1 MTRMKLL
8 SVSWL
13 FLSFLELHLVNGAI
27 IDSSLKNG
35 KRTPIDY
42 DLYLRDLSHD
52 EVPPLHHLLAIRDEP
67 AHVPISNTRV
77 TPGMLLDHI
86 LDTNPTL
93 KPVKSERMGKFQFD
107 RYTFNHSVWNGGL
120 AEMLSHAPV
129 RTVVK
134 LSDLKN
140 SNTTA
145 EGETRVTK
153 RLPGNIPRKRAVMS
167 EFNDIQSFFDTTD
180 GTAFPPPPR
189 DPESTKEGGVQF
201 VKLKPTYM
209 ARCFA
214 DKGKYVYAKLSDL
227 REISDFYCTIFDAN
241 MYKMARGMSIDD
253 LGEFS
258 LGTIYKAVKL
268 EGSRTMR
275 VNFQFIYQPKGFE
288 GGKYWYP
295 MSLFTGIQ
303 GVCHRVMR
311 NFLSVPTAMSGCV
324 GGAGDDTRG
333 GWMGMDIGS
342 WSDNRMVFRWAI
354 DPYVRYSKEHNYPD
368 PMPEGEVN
376 NGLSRT
382 NPKEIYQP
390 K

>member
-1 MTRMKLL
+1 
-8 SVSWL
+8 
-13 FLSFLELHLVNGAI
+13 
-27 IDSSLKNG
+27 
-35 KRTPIDY
+35 
-42 DLYLRDLSHD
+42 
-52 EVPPLHHLLAIRDEP
+52 
-67 AHVPISNTRV
+67 
-77 TPGMLLDHI
+77 
-86 LDTNPTL
+86 
-93 KPVKSERMGKFQFD
+93 
-107 RYTFNHSVWNGGL
+107 
-120 AEMLSHAPV
+120 
-129 RTVVK
+129 
-134 LSDLKN
+134 
-140 SNTTA
+140 
-145 EGETRVTK
+145 
-153 RLPGNIPRKRAVMS
+153 
-167 EFNDIQSFFDTTD
+167 
-180 GTAFPPPPR
+180 
-189 DPESTKEGGVQF
+189 
-201 VKLKPTYM
+201 
-209 ARCFA
+209 
-214 DKGKYVYAKLSDL
+214 
-227 REISDFYCTIFDAN
+227 

-382 NPKEIYQP
+382 DPKEIYQP